1 MTRMT
6 MAARPMVDATAG
18 GSVLYMSSGP
28 SEKSRPMDHLHM
40 LTMLPFRLLP

>member
-6 MAARPMVDATAG
+6 MAARPMVEATVG
-18 GSVLYMSSGP
+18 GSGLCEGRGERLKGSI
-28 SEKSRPMDHLHM
+28 DNLHM